1 MNPKL
6 KSFLLLAVHFL
17 SSFIISIITITAV
30 FFVFIKLMGWNMFYI
45 ESASMAPK
53 YPINTLIIVQTVEP
67 EEIEVGDVVTYILNE
82 DNVLVTHRVTSIDYS
97 NKTFTTKGDA
107 NNTEDASPVFW
118 DNVVG
123 KVFFGIP
130 LIGKPLQIITNE
142 NNRPI
147 FITVIAVLLAF
158 SIAWDIWESIKK
170 KKSKKSAP
178 DLPMKAEESDICTD
192 EVKRRK

>member
-1 MNPKL
+1 MEEIHKNLMSKMNPKL

-17 SSFIISIITITAV
+17 STFIISIVTITAV

-53 YPINTLIIVQTVEP
+53 YPVNTLIIVQTVEP
-67 EEIEVGDVVTYILNE
+67 EEIEVGDVVTYILNK

-107 NNTEDASPVFW
+107 NNTEDASPVLW

-130 LIGKPLQIITNE
+130 SIGKPLQIITNE
-142 NNRPI
+142 NNRPV

-170 KKSKKSAP
+170 KKAKKSEP
-178 DLPMKAEESDICTD
+178 DLPTQS
-192 EVKRRK
+192 